1 MAQCAHMSTV
11 HRLPLSFLVKIFKW
25 FLGFVPK
32 NAVVLSGQSL
42 RCPIRKNE
50 NAFIF
55 PSYDVIHW
63 KRKGNVSAAHR
74 TPGMPSSWTLRV
86 FLYLLR
92 QEDRTGI
99 RNETHQSFENL
110 NQKWKRQ
117 WPAWTPTGSRNET
130 LPLFENF
137 NQKWNRQWPAWT
149 PTGRRNETL
158 GQEDRTGIRNETH
171 QSFEYFDQ
179 KWQRQWPAWTPT
191 GIRNETHQS
200 FENFNQKCHQSF
212 ENLNQKWKRQ

>member
-32 NAVVLSGQSL
+32 HAVVLSGQSL
-42 RCPIRKNE
+42 RCPIRKVE
-50 NAFIF
+50 DAVIF

-117 WPAWTPTGSRNET
+117 WPAWTPTG
-130 LPLFENF
+130 
-137 NQKWNRQWPAWT
+137 
-149 PTGRRNETL
+149 
-158 GQEDRTGIRNETH
+158 IRNETH
-171 QSFEYFDQ
+171 QSFKNFNQ
-179 KWQRQWPAWTPT
+179 KWKRQWPAWTPT
-191 GIRNETHQS
+191 GIRNETLGLLSS
-200 FENFNQKCHQSF
+200 FDGRRRFPFALLCALVIYRGALVTYTRTFGKILKISQNFAKGSRISYKGAP
-212 ENLNQKWKRQ
+212 LNYSRH

>member
-42 RCPIRKNE
+42 RCPIRKVE
-50 NAFIF
+50 DAVIF

-117 WPAWTPTGSRNET
+117 WPAWTPTGI
-130 LPLFENF
+130 
-137 NQKWNRQWPAWT
+137 
-149 PTGRRNETL
+149 RNETL
-158 GQEDRTGIRNETH
+158 GLLSSFDGRRRFPFALLCALVIYRGALVTYTRTFRKILKIS
-171 QSFEYFDQ
+171 Q
-179 KWQRQWPAWTPT
+179 
-191 GIRNETHQS
+191 
-200 FENFNQKCHQSF
+200 NFAKGSRISYKGAP
-212 ENLNQKWKRQ
+212 LNYSRH